1 MELDFL
7 LVYSNPTPFFND
19 QIKKTLSTL
28 NGLLKASDFTKTK
41 PFLVQS
47 PHYLL
52 CPMESF
58 EKQNGLKT
66 PGCLEHRKMFLACK
80 KIVTSL
86 LLFQMLCFNKTN
98 LRRGEGRIM
107 KFYIIIRNNFFT
119 QTL

>member
-7 LVYSNPTPFFND
+7 LVYSNPTPAFLK
-19 QIKKTLSTL
+19 IKKTLSNL

-66 PGCLEHRKMFLACK
+66 PGCLEHRKMFLAVK
-80 KIVTSL
+80 K
-86 LLFQMLCFNKTN
+86 
-98 LRRGEGRIM
+98 
-107 KFYIIIRNNFFT
+107 
-119 QTL
+119 